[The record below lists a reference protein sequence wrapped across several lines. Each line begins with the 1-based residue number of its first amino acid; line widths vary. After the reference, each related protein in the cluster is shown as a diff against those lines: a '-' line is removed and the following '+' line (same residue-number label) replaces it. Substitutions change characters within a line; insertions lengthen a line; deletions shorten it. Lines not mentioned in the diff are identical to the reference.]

1 MSSLEQS
8 DKEAAAHA
16 VAPRVTLA
24 AINAAVKNTYYISG
38 GAISGQAKDNILTI
52 CMVELQNGW
61 CCVGKSAP
69 ASPENFNEEFGKKL
83 AYEDCIRQL
92 WPLMG
97 FALKEKQALY
107 ERYPDL

>member
-24 AINAAVKNTYYISG
+24 DINTAIKDTYYISG
-38 GAISGQAKDNILTI
+38 GAISGKARHTTLTI
-52 CMVELQNGW
+52 CMVELHNGW
-61 CCVGKSAP
+61 TAIGKSAP
-69 ASPENFNEEFGKKL
+69 VSPENFNEEFGKKL
-83 AYEDCIRQL
+83 TYEDCIRQL

-97 FALKEKQALY
+97 FALIEKLAHG
-107 ERYPDL
+107 